1 MANTNYDTLLT
12 HVLPEVHGCSDPL
25 AEQAIR
31 DVVIEF
37 CARSRVWV
45 HECDPADIDA
55 GEAVYDID
63 LPSGAAL
70 VQIHAVRVG
79 DKDLDPLA
87 GFQLEGYSQRN
98 DDELVLVPTPDASL
112 ADGLLVGLVVKPS
125 RASTGFPGW
134 INERYQDGI
143 VSGAKARLM
152 MKQGT
157 AWYNPQQGA
166 AYQIAFDTAC
176 ANARGD
182 AAGGLVDAPIRTTPH
197 N

>member
-1 MANTNYDTLLT
+1 MATTKYDTLLPY
-12 HVLPEVHGCSDPL
+12 VLPEVHGCSDPL

-31 DVVIEF
+31 DAVIEF
-37 CARSRVWV
+37 CLRARVWV

-55 GEAVYDID
+55 GEDAYDID

-70 VQIHAVRVG
+70 VQIASVHIG
-79 DKDLDPLA
+79 DKPLDPFT
-87 GFQLEGYSQRN
+87 GRQPEGYSQRN
-98 DDELVLVPTPDASL
+98 DDELVLVPTPDTTL
-112 ADGLLVGLVVKPS
+112 ADGLLVELIVKPS

-134 INERYQDGI
+134 INERYQEGI
-143 VSGAKARLM
+143 LSGAKARLM

-166 AYQIAFDTAC
+166 AYQFAFDTAC
-176 ANARGD
+176 TDARGD
-182 AAGGLVDAPIRTTPH
+182 AAGALVGAPIRTTPH